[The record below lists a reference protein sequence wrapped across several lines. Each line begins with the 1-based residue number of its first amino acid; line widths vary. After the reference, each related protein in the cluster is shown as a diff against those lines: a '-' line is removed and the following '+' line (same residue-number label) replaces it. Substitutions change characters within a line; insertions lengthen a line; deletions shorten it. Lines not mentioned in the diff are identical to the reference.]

1 VRERKLTCEVSITKA
16 MATRRMR
23 AAEREKESLAM
34 VPWSDLFSV
43 RLWGW
48 QGKKA
53 SWVGLHGHTSVP
65 IYNNRLQST

>member
-34 VPWSDLFSV
+34 VP
-43 RLWGW
+43 
-48 QGKKA
+48 
-53 SWVGLHGHTSVP
+53 
-65 IYNNRLQST
+65 